1 MTEWRECK
9 LKELADFNP
18 DSLTAKSKL
27 QFINYLDTVFLAS

>member
-18 DSLTAKSKL
+18 ESLTTKTNCNL
-27 QFINYLDTVFLAS
+27 LII